1 MEWEDHGIV
10 LSERRHGESGAIVSL
25 LTVEH
30 GRHAGLVRSTRG
42 PRTRGV
48 FVPGNLVLASW
59 RARLD
64 EHLGNFTAELVTPFA
79 ARALDDPGRL
89 ACLTAACA
97 LTDIALPE
105 REPHPRAFAALRALL
120 DLLDGQVDW
129 RAAYVRWELGLLA
142 ELGFGLDLSRCAVT
156 GVTEDLRWVSP
167 RTGRAVSE
175 AAAEP
180 WRSRLLALP
189 HFLTDPTVAPD
200 PDALKLGLALT
211 GHFLIAHLFAPHSRR
226 EPPARI
232 RLLERIGRDASL
244 SPER

>member
-25 LTVEH
+25 LTAEH
-30 GRHAGLVRSTRG
+30 GRHAGRVRSTRG
-42 PRTRGV
+42 PRTRGI
-48 FVPGNLVLASW
+48 FVPGNLVLVNW

-64 EHLGNFTAELVTPFA
+64 EHLGNFTGELVTPFA

-89 ACLTAACA
+89 ACLAGACA

-105 REPHPRAFAALRALL
+105 REPHPRAFAALQALL
-120 DLLDGQVDW
+120 EAIDW
-129 RAAYVRWELGLLA
+129 PAAYVRWELGLTC
-142 ELGFGLDLSRCAVT
+142 CAVT
-156 GVTEDLRWVSP
+156 GVTDDLRWVSP
-167 RTGRAVSE
+167 KTGRAVSA

-180 WRSRLLALP
+180 WRARLLALP
-189 HFLTDPTVAPD
+189 AFLVEPAAVPSAAD
-200 PDALKLGLALT
+200 LKLGLALT

-232 RLLERIGRDASL
+232 RLLERIGRGASL
-244 SPER
+244 SPRGESA

>member
-1 MEWEDHGIV
+1 MEWQDHGIV

-30 GRHAGLVRSTRG
+30 GRHAGLVRSTRS
-42 PRTRGV
+42 PRTRGI
-48 FVPGNLVLASW
+48 FVPGNLVLANW

-64 EHLGNFTAELVTPFA
+64 EHLGNFTAELLTPFA

-97 LTDIALPE
+97 LTDLALPE
-105 REPHPRAFAALRALL
+105 REPHPRAFIALQVLL
-120 DLLDGQVDW
+120 GQLDGP
-129 RAAYVRWELGLLA
+129 AYVRWELGLLA
-142 ELGFGLDLSRCAVT
+142 ELGFGLDLSCCAVT
-156 GVTEDLRWVSP
+156 GVTDDLRYVSP
-167 RTGRAVSE
+167 KTGRAVSD

-189 HFLTDPTVAPD
+189 RFLIDDAVAPSAAD
-200 PDALKLGLALT
+200 LKLGLALT
-211 GHFLIAHLFAPHSRR
+211 GHFLISHLFAPHSRP

-244 SPER
+244 SRKGDTE